1 MRLNILILG
10 ALAGSCLAAGARAAE
25 NRGTPARPV
34 KPEAQATVFC
44 EGQFQV
50 PLTEDAGRALPLHL
64 IGGVSCG
71 ERVAVLSKAH
81 GPSVKIRTADGKIG
95 FIERKFLSGLAPATA
110 TQALVQAPLLLAPLA
125 APASLPLPAHEPAP
139 VDASA
144 DNGIARWQAGAPGC
158 QQLLT
163 NGALVESLTAQGITV
178 QVSLQEAGRTLRAS
192 VAIANNAS
200 GSVRF
205 NPAAFTLDELTPRL
219 RSLVHENPR
228 GKANASRSQL
238 YLANATAVAPA
249 DKADGQPSYETA
261 ALVQATP
268 NYLTQDAA
276 QAQASPL
283 TAGTLAPGQKA
294 SGVVWFA
301 RDKNPQQL
309 TLRIFVD
316 DEIFEFPLSF
326 PAHN

>member
-1 MRLNILILG
+1 MLW
-10 ALAGSCLAAGARAAE
+10 
-25 NRGTPARPV
+25 
-34 KPEAQATVFC
+34 
-44 EGQFQV
+44 
-50 PLTEDAGRALPLHL
+50 
-64 IGGVSCG
+64 
-71 ERVAVLSKAH
+71 
-81 GPSVKIRTADGKIG
+81 
-95 FIERKFLSGLAPATA
+95 
-110 TQALVQAPLLLAPLA
+110 APLA
-125 APASLPLPAHEPAP
+125 APAVLPLPAYEPAP

-158 QQLLT
+158 QQLLS

-178 QVSLQEAGRTLRAS
+178 QVSLQAAHRALRAS
-192 VAIANNAS
+192 VAIANNGP

-219 RSLVHENPR
+219 RSLAHENPR
-228 GKANASRSQL
+228 VGAKAGSGQLSLASAS
-238 YLANATAVAPA
+238 ATAVAPA
-249 DKADGQPSYETA
+249 AKAEAQPTYETA

-268 NYLTQDAA
+268 NSPTQQAPQTRASALAA
-276 QAQASPL
+276 K
-283 TAGTLAPGQKA
+283 TLAPGEKA

-326 PAHN
+326 PHHN

>member
-1 MRLNILILG
+1 MRLNVLILG
-10 ALAGSCLAAGARAAE
+10 ALAGSCLAAGARAEE
-25 NRGTPARPV
+25 NRSNPIRAV
-34 KPEAQATVFC
+34 KPVAQATILC

-81 GPSVKIRTADGKIG
+81 GPSVKIRTASGKVG
-95 FIERKFLSGLAPATA
+95 FIERKFLSGPAPAAA
-110 TQALVQAPLLLAPLA
+110 TQALVQPPMLLAPLA
-125 APASLPLPAHEPAP
+125 VPASLPLPAHEPAP
-139 VDASA
+139 VDAST
-144 DNGIARWQAGAPGC
+144 DSGIARWQAGAPGC

-192 VAIANNAS
+192 VAIANDAS

-219 RSLVHENPR
+219 RSLARENPR
-228 GKANASRSQL
+228 GKASASRSQL
-238 YLANATAVAPA
+238 YLASATSVAPA
-249 DKADGQPSYETA
+249 DKPEGQPSYETA
-261 ALVQATP
+261 ALLQATP
-268 NYLTQDAA
+268 NYLAQDAA
-276 QAQASPL
+276 QMRASTL
-283 TAGTLAPGQKA
+283 TAKTLAPGEKA

-301 RDKNPQQL
+301 RDRNPQQL